1 MHERVWGTGTG
12 AREPRFPLQPHPLR
26 MDIIIHSNTT
36 KDSARRPG
44 PEEIPTSCFTSR
56 AMPMTVAQ
64 YYSWFRLLF
73 VVAGAHHHHHILKI
87 VFPAACPPLDWSSA
101 FCFDVVGSHTLN
113 FRSSAMGGEPDG
125 VSGDDVVALSLRRI

>member
-1 MHERVWGTGTG
+1 VHGSLAWLFIKANPFMHERVWGTGTG

-26 MDIIIHSNTT
+26 TDIIIHSNTT

-101 FCFDVVGSHTLN
+101 
-113 FRSSAMGGEPDG
+113 MGGKPAG
-125 VSGDDVVALSLRRI
+125 VSGSHDVIALSLRRI